1 MFKALRFP
9 NCLDDISAALHYSA
23 KPETEYMIL
32 DRKAR
37 CYLFLKSWLLATK
50 TFKEAVKGIELI
62 EDVNKDLKEAF
73 VGQIET
79 NIGKIPTEEM
89 IKVIY

>member
-23 KPETEYMIL
+23 KPEAEYMIL

-37 CYLFLKSWLLATK
+37 CYLFLKSWLLASK
-50 TFKEAVKGIELI
+50 TFKEAVKGIELV
-62 EDVNKDLKEAF
+62 EDVNKDPPQSLSF
-73 VGQIET
+73 YFCIIT
-79 NIGKIPTEEM
+79 LM
-89 IKVIY
+89 ISVI

>member
-1 MFKALRFP
+1 
-9 NCLDDISAALHYSA
+9 
-23 KPETEYMIL
+23 MIL

-37 CYLFLKSWLLATK
+37 CYLLLKSWLLATK

-73 VGQIET
+73 VCQIET
-79 NIGKIPTEEM
+79 NIGKIPTAEM
-89 IKVIY
+89 IKVKFIKG

>member
-1 MFKALRFP
+1 
-9 NCLDDISAALHYSA
+9 
-23 KPETEYMIL
+23 MIL

-50 TFKEAVKGIELI
+50 TFKEAVKGIEMI
-62 EDVNKDLKEAF
+62 EDVNNDLKEAF

-89 IKVIY
+89 IKVNLLRGIYNKTVIKL